1 MAGLLTR
8 FPFRL
13 PSHPD
18 MPEQWTTITEKV
30 TETHSSG
37 SVPDSHRIPFS
48 SGYRQLIVGPEPR
61 RRKSTVNI
69 SFKKIILQNNHG
81 KTDIA
86 QQIVSPLPKRHLLDV
101 YLHSLHSEIPLWI
114 HWGRSFFKISVM

>member
-18 MPEQWTTITEKV
+18 MPGQWTTITEKV

-48 SGYRQLIVGPEPR
+48 SGYRQLIIGPEPR

-69 SFKKIILQNNHG
+69 SFLKIILQNYHD

-86 QQIVSPLPKRHLLDV
+86 QQIVSPLPNITDFVISR
-101 YLHSLHSEIPLWI
+101 LHPPYHQLKYMSSI
-114 HWGRSFFKISVM
+114 RQR